1 MWGLGSAL
9 SLQLQEAL
17 ISVYVVL
24 FGGLMVAFAV
34 GASHEGLRLWFGFL
48 HTPHGQLGFLLVA
61 GNLTWGLGT
70 LGAVAAAL
78 TNLHAGYSWL
88 SARDESPSARE
99 APAREVIG
107 GRLRSETRD
116 AAEIEGDAAEVAA
129 KMELAGTRDGSPTPG
144 GAAAGDAVEST
155 AYNGWIAHADGAR
168 PLGHVKRS
176 AVGR

>member
-61 GNLTWGLGT
+61 GNLTCGLRPNPNPNPNPTPNPYPNPYPKPNLT
-70 LGAVAAAL
+70 LYLILSLSLSLTLTVYPTLSPTLSLTLSLGGA
-78 TNLHAGYSWL
+78 
-88 SARDESPSARE
+88 SARWGPSP
-99 APAREVIG
+99 PH
-107 GRLRSETRD
+107 
-116 AAEIEGDAAEVAA
+116 
-129 KMELAGTRDGSPTPG
+129 SPTCTP
-144 GAAAGDAVEST
+144 ATAG
-155 AYNGWIAHADGAR
+155 
-168 PLGHVKRS
+168 
-176 AVGR
+176 

>member
-61 GNLTWGLGT
+61 GNLTCGLRPNPNPNPNPTPNPYPNPYPKPNLT
-70 LGAVAAAL
+70 LYLILSLSLSLTLAVYPTLSPTLSLTLSLGGA
-78 TNLHAGYSWL
+78 
-88 SARDESPSARE
+88 SARWGPSP
-99 APAREVIG
+99 P
-107 GRLRSETRD
+107 L
-116 AAEIEGDAAEVAA
+116 
-129 KMELAGTRDGSPTPG
+129 SPTCTP
-144 GAAAGDAVEST
+144 ATAG
-155 AYNGWIAHADGAR
+155 
-168 PLGHVKRS
+168 
-176 AVGR
+176 

>member
-61 GNLTWGLGT
+61 GNLTCGL
-70 LGAVAAAL
+70 
-78 TNLHAGYSWL
+78 
-88 SARDESPSARE
+88 
-99 APAREVIG
+99 
-107 GRLRSETRD
+107 
-116 AAEIEGDAAEVAA
+116 
-129 KMELAGTRDGSPTPG
+129 
-144 GAAAGDAVEST
+144 
-155 AYNGWIAHADGAR
+155 R
-168 PLGHVKRS
+168 PNPNPNPNPNPYP
-176 AVGR
+176 

>member
-61 GNLTWGLGT
+61 GNLTCGLRPNPNPNPNPTPNPYPDQVITVEGISVGK
-70 LGAVAAAL
+70 LG
-78 TNLHAGYSWL
+78 
-88 SARDESPSARE
+88 R
-99 APAREVIG
+99 
-107 GRLRSETRD
+107 TRYP
-116 AAEIEGDAAEVAA
+116 
-129 KMELAGTRDGSPTPG
+129 LAG
-144 GAAAGDAVEST
+144 
-155 AYNGWIAHADGAR
+155 
-168 PLGHVKRS
+168 
-176 AVGR
+176 